1 MGAPAYTPL
10 YLPTMRPQI
19 LFPLFADVTSLKGVG
34 AKVAPLV
41 QKLAGPLVRDLV
53 FLSPSGLI
61 TRRRTTAAEAV
72 EGEVGVFEVEID
84 RLFVPSKI
92 GAPLKV
98 RASDATGFVH
108 LIWFGGS
115 PQHIDRQLP
124 RGERRLV
131 SGKVERYNGEVQIL
145 HPDWIVP
152 LEKADEIPSVEA
164 VYPATAGLGSRV
176 VRKLALAALAAAPEL
191 PEWQDA
197 AWLAARRWP
206 GWRASL
212 EALHAPTSE
221 FDLGPESPVRQRL
234 AYDELFAHQL
244 ALARRRR
251 ARQITPAPV
260 ITPGEASAT
269 LLSALPF
276 TLTNAQAQALVEI
289 RRDLASGE
297 QMGRL
302 LQGDVGSGKTAVA
315 ALAMADAASSGF
327 QAALMAPTEI
337 LARQHHQRLSPM
349 LESAGITAVLLTGRD
364 TTAERRVRLD
374 ALATGAAQVAIGTHA
389 LFQDA
394 VRFDRLALAVIDEQ
408 HRFGVNERQ
417 RLQAKGDPRVGGV
430 HLLTMSATPIP
441 RTLELTQYGE
451 LEVSRLMEKPP
462 GRTPVATA
470 VLPLARIGEVAQR
483 LKAAIEGGAQAYW
496 ICPLVAESEASD
508 LAAAEAR
515 AADLRRILKIEVGL
529 AHGQM
534 PGAEREAVMADFAD
548 GRIPLLVAT
557 TVVEVGVDV
566 PNASIMVIEHADRF
580 GLAQLHQLRG
590 RVGRGAKASACILL
604 YGGEDGALGETAKTR
619 LETLRRTE
627 DGFEIAEEDF
637 RLRGGGDPLGLKQ
650 SGFPAYRFADPVR
663 HRSLMLAASD
673 DARLVLGRDPDL
685 TSERGDAVKVLEAL
699 FDWRNDRTGLD

>member
-1 MGAPAYTPL
+1 ML
-10 YLPTMRPQI
+10 DVMRPQI
-19 LFPLFADVTSLKGVG
+19 LFPLFAEVTSLKGVG

-41 QKLAGPLVRDLV
+41 QKLAGPLVRDLL
-53 FLSPSGLI
+53 FLTPNGLI
-61 TRRRTTAAEAV
+61 TRRRTTAAEAI
-72 EGEVGVFEVEID
+72 EGEIGVFDVVID
-84 RLFVPSKI
+84 RMMVPGKI

-98 RASDATGFVH
+98 RASDDTGFIH

-131 SGKVERYNGEVQIL
+131 SGKVERFNNEVQIV

-152 LEKADEIPSVEA
+152 LDKGEDIPAVEP
-164 VYPATAGLGSRV
+164 VYPATAGITSRQI
-176 VRKLALAALAAAPEL
+176 RKLVLQALPAAPEV

-197 AWLAARRWP
+197 AWIAARRWP
-206 GWRASL
+206 DWQSAVQAVHSPMTLPDL
-212 EALHAPTSE
+212 EPDAPA
-221 FDLGPESPVRQRL
+221 RQRL
-234 AYDELFAHQL
+234 AFDELLAHQL

-251 ARQITPAPV
+251 ARQITPAPR
-260 ITPGEASAT
+260 IAPGDAST
-269 LLSALPF
+269 LLLAALPF
-276 TLTNAQAQALVEI
+276 DLTGAQTQAIAEI

-315 ALAMADAASSGF
+315 ALAMADAASLGF

-337 LARQHHQRLSPM
+337 LARQHYQRLAPM
-349 LESAGITAVLLTGRD
+349 FADAGITAILLTGRD
-364 TTAERRVRLD
+364 TTAERRDRLA
-374 ALATGAAQVAIGTHA
+374 ALADGTASVAIGTHA

-394 VRFDRLALAVIDEQ
+394 VRFDRLALVVIDEQ

-417 RLQAKGDPRVGGV
+417 RLQAKGDPRLGGV

-470 VLPLARIGEVAQR
+470 VLPLARIGDVAQR
-483 LKAAIEGGAQAYW
+483 LKAAIETGTQAYW
-496 ICPLVAESEASD
+496 ICPLVAESEAID
-508 LAAAEAR
+508 LAAAEDR
-515 AADLRRILKIEVGL
+515 AVDLGRILNIDVGL

-534 PGAEREAVMADFAD
+534 PGAQREAVMADFAA
-548 GRIPLLVAT
+548 GRLPLLVAT

-604 YGGEDGALGETAKTR
+604 YGNGDGGLGDTARER

-637 RLRGGGDPLGLKQ
+637 RLRGGGDPLGLRQ
-650 SGFPAYRFADPVR
+650 SGFPAYRFADPIR
-663 HRSLMLAASD
+663 HRSLMLAAAD
-673 DARLVLGRDPDL
+673 DARMILARDPDL
-685 TSERGDAVKVLEAL
+685 TTPRGEAIKVLEAL
-699 FDWRNDRTGLD
+699 FDWKADRPAAD

>member
-1 MGAPAYTPL
+1 ML
-10 YLPTMRPQI
+10 CRMRPQI
-19 LFPLFADVTSLKGVG
+19 LFPLFAEVTSLKGVG
-34 AKVAPLV
+34 PRVAPLV
-41 QKLAGPLVRDLV
+41 QKLAGPLVRDLL
-53 FLSPSGLI
+53 FLAPSGVI
-61 TRRRTTAAEAV
+61 VRRRTTAADAV
-72 EGEVGVFEVEID
+72 EGEFGVFEVLVD
-84 RLFVPSKI
+84 RMIGPSKI

-98 RASDATGFVH
+98 RASDDTGFIH
-108 LIWFGGS
+108 LIWFAGS

-131 SGKVERYNGEVQIL
+131 SGRVERFNNEVQIA
-145 HPDWIVP
+145 HPDWIVT
-152 LEKADEIPSVEA
+152 LDKADEIPPVEP
-164 VYPATAGLGSRV
+164 VYPATMGLGSRG
-176 VRKLALAALAAAPEL
+176 VRKLAQGALAVAPEL

-197 AWLAARRWP
+197 AWISARRWP
-206 GWRASL
+206 GWRAAL
-212 EALHAPTSE
+212 EALHAPTGE
-221 FDLGPESPVRQRL
+221 VDLGPDAPARQRL

-260 ITPGEASAT
+260 VTPGAASAA
-269 LLSALPF
+269 LLAALPF
-276 TLTNAQAQALVEI
+276 TLTGAQVQALAEI
-289 RRDLASGE
+289 RADVASGE

-327 QAALMAPTEI
+327 QTALMAPTEI
-337 LARQHHQRLSPM
+337 LARQHFQRLSPL
-349 LESAGITAVLLTGRD
+349 LEAAGVTAVLLTGRD
-364 TTAERRVRLD
+364 TPADRRDRLD
-374 ALATGAAQVAIGTHA
+374 ALATGRVQVAIGTHA

-417 RLQAKGDPRVGGV
+417 RLQAKGDPRTGGV

-451 LEVSRLMEKPP
+451 LDVSRLLEKPP

-470 VLPLARIGEVAQR
+470 VLPLARIGEVAKR
-483 LKAAIEGGAQAYW
+483 LKAAIDGGAQAYW

-515 AADLRRILKIEVGL
+515 AADLRRILNIEVGL

-534 PGAEREAVMADFAD
+534 PGAQREAVMTEFTD
-548 GRIPLLVAT
+548 GRLPLLVAT

-604 YGGEDGALGETAKTR
+604 YGGGGLNGGGGLGDTARER

-650 SGFPAYRFADPVR
+650 SGFPAYRFADPIR
-663 HRSLMLAASD
+663 HRSLMLAAAD

-685 TSERGDAVKVLEAL
+685 TSPRGEAVAMLEAL
-699 FDWRNDRTGLD
+699 FDWRNDRSGLD

>member
-1 MGAPAYTPL
+1 
-10 YLPTMRPQI
+10 MRPQI
-19 LFPLFADVTSLKGVG
+19 LFPLFADVSSLKGVG
-34 AKVAPLV
+34 PKVLPLV
-41 QKLAGPLVRDLV
+41 QKLAGPLVRDVL
-53 FLSPSGLI
+53 FLTPSGLI
-61 TRRRTTAAEAV
+61 TRQPMTATNAI
-72 EGEVGVFEVEID
+72 EGQIGIFEVLVD
-84 RLFVPSKI
+84 RLFIPGKP
-92 GAPLKV
+92 GAPIKV
-98 RASDATGFVH
+98 RATDDTGFVH
-108 LIWFGGS
+108 MVWFGGS
-115 PQHIDRQLP
+115 AQHIERLLP
-124 RGERRLV
+124 KGQKRLV
-131 SGKVERYNGEVQIL
+131 AGKVERFNNEVQIA
-145 HPDWIVP
+145 HPDVYT
-152 LEKADEIPSVEA
+152 LEQAGEIAAVEP
-164 VYPATAGLGSRV
+164 VYPATQGLSSRQI
-176 VRKLALAALAAAPEL
+176 RKFVQGALEHATEL
-191 PEWQDA
+191 PEWQDE
-197 AWLAARRWP
+197 AWLKKSRFP
-206 GWRASL
+206 GWRTAL
-212 EALHAPTSE
+212 ERLHSPAGEPDLAPE
-221 FDLGPESPVRQRL
+221 AVARQRL

-251 ARQITPAPV
+251 IRQITPGPV
-260 ITPGEASAT
+260 IRPGEASER
-269 LLSALPF
+269 LLTALPF
-276 TLTNAQAQALVEI
+276 ALTGAQERAIEEI
-289 RRDLASGE
+289 RHDLASGE

-315 ALAMADAASSGF
+315 ALALADAAASGF

-337 LARQHHQRLSPM
+337 LARQHYQRLSPM
-349 LESAGITAVLLTGRD
+349 LDAAGVSTVLLTGRD
-364 TTAERRVRLD
+364 TPAERRARLA
-374 ALATGAAQVAIGTHA
+374 ALASGEAQVAIGTHA

-417 RLQAKGDPRVGGV
+417 RLQAKGDPRTGGV

-451 LEVSRLMEKPP
+451 LEVSRLTEKPP
-462 GRTPVATA
+462 GRTPVTTA
-470 VLPLARIGEVAQR
+470 VLPLARIGEVAKR
-483 LKAAIEGGAQAYW
+483 LKAALDAGAQAYW

-515 AADLRRILKIEVGL
+515 AADLRRILQVEVGL

-534 PGAEREAVMADFAD
+534 AGPEREAVMADFAD

-590 RVGRGAKASACILL
+590 RVGRGTAASTCLLL
-604 YGGEDGALGETAKTR
+604 YGGGDNGLGDTARER

-650 SGFPAYRFADPVR
+650 SGFPAYRFADPIR
-663 HRSLMLAASD
+663 HRSLLLAAAD

-685 TSERGDAVKVLEAL
+685 LSPRGEAVKVLEAL
-699 FDWRNDRTGLD
+699 FDWRNDRGGVD

>member
-1 MGAPAYTPL
+1 
-10 YLPTMRPQI
+10 MRPQI
-19 LFPLFADVTSLKGVG
+19 LFPLFAEVSSLKGVG
-34 AKVAPLV
+34 PKILPLV
-41 QKLAGPLVRDLV
+41 QKLAGPLVRDLA

-61 TRRRTTAAEAV
+61 MRQPMTAANAI
-72 EGEVGVFEVEID
+72 EGQVGIFEIVID
-84 RLFVPSKI
+84 RLFVPGKPGVPI
-92 GAPLKV
+92 KV
-98 RASDATGFVH
+98 RASDDTGFVH
-108 LIWFGGS
+108 MIWFGGS
-115 PQHIDRQLP
+115 AQHIDRLLP
-124 RGERRLV
+124 RGQKRLV
-131 SGKVERYNGEVQIL
+131 SGKVERFNAEVQIV
-145 HPDWIVP
+145 HPDIFTP
-152 LEKADEIPSVEA
+152 EQAGEIAAIEP
-164 VYPATAGLGSRV
+164 VYPATAGLSSRV
-176 VRKLALAALAAAPEL
+176 VRKLVQAALTHAPDL
-191 PEWQDA
+191 PEWQDP
-197 AWLAARRWP
+197 AWLARTRWP
-206 GWRASL
+206 GWRAAL
-212 EALHAPTSE
+212 EALHTPTCEPELEPDAPA
-221 FDLGPESPVRQRL
+221 RQRL
-234 AYDELFAHQL
+234 AYDELLAHQL

-251 ARQITPAPV
+251 ARQITPGPRIA
-260 ITPGEASAT
+260 PGEASAR
-269 LLSALPF
+269 LLAALGF
-276 TLTNAQAQALVEI
+276 ELTGAQQQAVAEI

-315 ALAMADAASSGF
+315 ALALADTAASGF

-337 LARQHHQRLSPM
+337 LARQHWQRLAPM
-349 LESAGITAVLLTGRD
+349 LEAAGVPTILLTGRD
-364 TTAERRVRLD
+364 TPAERRARLA
-374 ALATGAAQVAIGTHA
+374 ALASGEAGVAIGTHA

-417 RLQAKGDPRVGGV
+417 RLQAKGDPRTGGV

-451 LEVSRLMEKPP
+451 LEVSRLNEKPP
-462 GRTPVATA
+462 GRTPITTA
-470 VLPLARIGEVAQR
+470 VLPLARIGEVAKR
-483 LKAAIEGGAQAYW
+483 LKAAIDSGAQAYW
-496 ICPLVAESEASD
+496 ICPLVAESETVD

-515 AADLRRILKIEVGL
+515 AADLRRILGIEVGL

-534 PGAEREAVMADFAD
+534 PGAEREAVMTDFVD

-566 PNASIMVIEHADRF
+566 PNATIMVIEHADRF

-604 YGGEDGALGETAKTR
+604 YGGGDDGLGETARLR

-650 SGFPAYRFADPVR
+650 SGFPAYRFADPIR
-663 HRSLMLAASD
+663 HRSLLLAASD

-685 TSERGDAVKVLEAL
+685 TSPRGEAVKVLEAL
-699 FDWRNDRTGLD
+699 FDWRNDRPGID

>member
-1 MGAPAYTPL
+1 
-10 YLPTMRPQI
+10 MRPQI
-19 LFPLFADVTSLKGVG
+19 LFPLFAEVSSLKGVG
-34 AKVAPLV
+34 PNILPLV
-41 QKLAGPLVRDLV
+41 QKLAGPLVRDV
-53 FLSPSGLI
+53 AFLSPSGLI
-61 TRRRTTAAEAV
+61 VRQPMTAVNAI
-72 EGEVGVFEVEID
+72 EGQVGIFEVMID
-84 RLFVPSKI
+84 RLFVPGKP
-92 GAPLKV
+92 GAPIKV
-98 RASDATGFVH
+98 RASDDTGFVH
-108 LIWFGGS
+108 MIWFGGS
-115 PQHIDRQLP
+115 AQHIDRLLP
-124 RGERRLV
+124 KGQKRLV
-131 SGKVERYNGEVQIL
+131 SGKVERFNAEVQIV
-145 HPDWIVP
+145 HPDIYTP
-152 LEKADEIPSVEA
+152 EQAGEIAAIEP
-164 VYPATAGLGSRV
+164 VYPATGGLSSRV
-176 VRKLALAALAAAPEL
+176 VRKLVQAALAHTPEL
-191 PEWQDA
+191 PEWQDP
-197 AWLAARRWP
+197 AWLAKTRWP
-206 GWRASL
+206 GWRAAL

-221 FDLGPESPVRQRL
+221 PELEPDAPARQRL
-234 AYDELFAHQL
+234 AYDELLAHQL

-251 ARQITPAPV
+251 ARQITPGPR
-260 ITPGEASAT
+260 ITPGEASEQ
-269 LLSALPF
+269 LLAALGF
-276 TLTNAQAQALVEI
+276 ALTGAQLQAVAEI

-315 ALAMADAASSGF
+315 ALALADAAASGF

-337 LARQHHQRLSPM
+337 LARQHWQRLAPM
-349 LESAGITAVLLTGRD
+349 LEAAGVSTILLTGRD
-364 TTAERRVRLD
+364 TPAERRVRLA
-374 ALATGAAQVAIGTHA
+374 ALASGEAQVAIGTHA

-417 RLQAKGDPRVGGV
+417 RLQAKGDPRTGGV

-451 LEVSRLMEKPP
+451 LEVSRLTEKPP
-462 GRTPVATA
+462 GRTPITTA
-470 VLPLARIGEVAQR
+470 VLPLARISEVAKR
-483 LKAAIEGGAQAYW
+483 LKAAIDSGAQAYW
-496 ICPLVAESEASD
+496 ICPLVAESEAID

-566 PNASIMVIEHADRF
+566 PNATIMVIEHADRF

-604 YGGEDGALGETAKTR
+604 YGGGDDGLGETARLR

-650 SGFPAYRFADPVR
+650 SGFPAYRFADPIR
-663 HRSLMLAASD
+663 HRSLLLTAAD

-685 TSERGDAVKVLEAL
+685 TSPRGEAVKVLEAL
-699 FDWRNDRTGLD
+699 FDWRNDRPGID

>member
-1 MGAPAYTPL
+1 
-10 YLPTMRPQI
+10 MRPEI
-19 LFPLFADVTSLKGVG
+19 LFPLFAPVDTLKGVG
-34 AKVAPLV
+34 PRTLPLV
-41 QKLAGPLVRDLV
+41 QKLAGPLVRDVL
-53 FLSPSGLI
+53 FLGPTGVI
-61 TRRRTTAAEAV
+61 TRRRTTAVEAV
-72 EGEVGVFEVEID
+72 EGEVGVFDVIVD
-84 RLFVPSKI
+84 RMIAPGRPGV
-92 GAPLKV
+92 PLKV
-98 RASDATGFVH
+98 RASDDTGFVH

-115 PQHIDRQLP
+115 PRHIDRQLP

-131 SGKVERYNGEVQIL
+131 SGKVERFNNEVQIV

-152 LEKADEIPSVEA
+152 LDKGEEIPAVEP
-164 VYPATAGLGSRV
+164 VYPATQGITSRQ
-176 VRKLALAALAAAPEL
+176 VRKIALEALVVAPDLA
-191 PEWQDA
+191 EWQDA
-197 AWLAARRWP
+197 AWMSARRWP
-206 GWRASL
+206 AWRVAIA
-212 EALHAPTSE
+212 ALHAPTGE
-221 FDLGPESPVRQRL
+221 ADLTPDTPVRQRL
-234 AYDELFAHQL
+234 AYDELLAHQL

-251 ARQITPAPV
+251 ARQITPAPR
-260 ITPGEASAT
+260 IAPGPVSEA
-269 LLSALPF
+269 LLAALPF
-276 TLTNAQAQALVEI
+276 TLTGAQVQAAAEI
-289 RRDLASGE
+289 RADLASGE

-327 QAALMAPTEI
+327 QCALMAPTEI
-337 LARQHHQRLSPM
+337 LARQHFQRLGPM
-349 LESAGITAVLLTGRD
+349 LEAAGAPALLLTGRD
-364 TTAERRVRLD
+364 TPGERREKLA
-374 ALATGAAQVAIGTHA
+374 ALASGTARVAIGTHA

-408 HRFGVNERQ
+408 HRFGVNERA

-462 GRTPVATA
+462 GRTPIATA

-483 LKAAIEGGAQAYW
+483 LKAAVEGGAQAYW
-496 ICPLVAESEASD
+496 ICPLVAESEAVD
-508 LAAAEAR
+508 LAAAEER
-515 AADLRRILKIEVGL
+515 AVDLRRLLKTGVGL

-534 PGAEREAVMADFAD
+534 PGAKREAVMADFAD
-548 GRIPLLVAT
+548 GRLPVLVAT

-566 PNASIMVIEHADRF
+566 PNATIMVIEHADRF

-590 RVGRGAKASACILL
+590 RVGRGAKSSACILL
-604 YGGEDGALGETAKTR
+604 YGGEDGGLGETARQR

-637 RLRGGGDPLGLKQ
+637 RLRGGGDPLGLRQ

-663 HRSLMLAASD
+663 HRSLLLAAAD

-685 TSERGDAVKVLEAL
+685 TSDRGKAIQVLEAL
-699 FDWRNDRTGLD
+699 FDWKTDRSGLD

>member
-1 MGAPAYTPL
+1 ML
-10 YLPTMRPQI
+10 RVMRPQI
-19 LFPLFADVTSLKGVG
+19 LFPLFAEVSSLKGVG
-34 AKVAPLV
+34 PKVLPLV
-41 QKLAGPLVRDLV
+41 QKVAGPLVRDLL
-53 FLSPSGLI
+53 FLPPSGVVV
-61 TRRRTTAAEAV
+61 RRPMTAANAT
-72 EGEVGVFEVEID
+72 EGSVGLFEVMID
-84 RLFVPSKI
+84 RLFIPSKP
-92 GAPLKV
+92 GAPIKV
-98 RASDATGFVH
+98 RASDDTGFVH

-115 PQHIDRQLP
+115 AQHIDRLLP
-124 RGERRLV
+124 KGQTRIV
-131 SGKVERYNGEVQIL
+131 SGKVERFNNEVQIV
-145 HPDWIVP
+145 HPDIFKP
-152 LEKADEIPSVEA
+152 DEADDIAMTEP
-164 VYPATAGLGSRV
+164 VYPATQGLTSRQI
-176 VRKLALAALAAAPEL
+176 RKFIQGAMEHAADL
-191 PEWQDA
+191 PEWQDP
-197 AWLAARRWP
+197 AWLERQRFPAWHAA
-206 GWRASL
+206 L
-212 EALHAPTSE
+212 ERLHAPQGE
-221 FDLGPESPVRQRL
+221 PDLAPEAVARQRL

-260 ITPGEASAT
+260 IRPGQASER
-269 LLSALPF
+269 LLAALPF
-276 TLTNAQAQALVEI
+276 TLTGAQAQAVEHI

-315 ALAMADAASSGF
+315 ALALADAATSGF
-327 QAALMAPTEI
+327 QSALMAPTEI
-337 LARQHHQRLSPM
+337 LARQHYQRLAPM
-349 LESAGITAVLLTGRD
+349 LEGAGVTAVLLTGRD
-364 TTAERRVRLD
+364 TQAERRPKLA
-374 ALATGAAQVAIGTHA
+374 ALASGEAQVAIGTHA

-417 RLQAKGDPRVGGV
+417 RLQAKGDPRTGGV

-451 LEVSRLMEKPP
+451 LDVSRLTEKPP
-462 GRTPVATA
+462 GRTPVTTA
-470 VLPLARIGEVAQR
+470 VLPQARIGEVAKR
-483 LKAAIEGGAQAYW
+483 LKAALDTGAQAYW

-508 LAAAEAR
+508 LAAAKAR
-515 AADLRRILKIEVGL
+515 AADLRRILRVEVGL

-548 GRIPLLVAT
+548 GRTPLLVAT

-590 RVGRGAKASACILL
+590 RVGRGAKASTCLLL
-604 YGGEDGALGETAKTR
+604 YGGGDDGLGETAKLR

-650 SGFPAYRFADPVR
+650 SGFPAYRFADPIR
-663 HRSLMLAASD
+663 HRTLLLAAAD

-685 TSERGDAVKVLEAL
+685 TSQRGQAIRVLEAL
-699 FDWRNDRTGLD
+699 FDWKADRGGAD